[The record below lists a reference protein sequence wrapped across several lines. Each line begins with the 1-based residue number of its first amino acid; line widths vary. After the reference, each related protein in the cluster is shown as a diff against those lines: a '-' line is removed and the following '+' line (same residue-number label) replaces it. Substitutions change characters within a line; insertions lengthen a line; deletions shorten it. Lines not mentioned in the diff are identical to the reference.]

1 VAIKCNLC
9 QNTGLNPAGASR
21 QAYSCEENCPTGAL
35 VRVNPIEYFDEIGA
49 IQGLVIKDQTHA
61 IGRNIHKS
69 DPLSRA
75 WHIIG
80 GSLVVAAVVAT
91 IFGLT
96 RLGFDEPVVVGW
108 GSWLTMR
115 WVTGLSGLAGIL
127 VVMTYPMRK
136 QIYRRRAGALRY
148 WLLVHSYIGVA
159 AGVVLLLHSG
169 KQTGGLLTTA
179 LYLTFDVVILSGLLG
194 VAFYLVAPRIMTRIE
209 GEPLLV
215 EDLEARR
222 NELQEERAEIV
233 KKSEGWVREEIEERI
248 YPRFMGRGFLWQQIL
263 KRQDLKAQLA
273 QAREEFKE
281 RTARIATD
289 DERELLISAV
299 ETTVTLRRVDALLLL
314 HKSLRVWIPPH
325 VISTALMLALMTVH
339 IIQVVFF
346 RMR

>member
-1 VAIKCNLC
+1 
-9 QNTGLNPAGASR
+9 
-21 QAYSCEENCPTGAL
+21 
-35 VRVNPIEYFDEIGA
+35 
-49 IQGLVIKDQTHA
+49 
-61 IGRNIHKS
+61 
-69 DPLSRA
+69 
-75 WHIIG
+75 
-80 GSLVVAAVVAT
+80 
-91 IFGLT
+91 
-96 RLGFDEPVVVGW
+96 
-108 GSWLTMR
+108 MR
-115 WVTGLSGLAGIL
+115 WLTGLSGLAGIL
-127 VVMTYPMRK
+127 VVMTYPIRK

-159 AGVVLLLHSG
+159 AGLVLLLHSG

-194 VAFYLVAPRIMTRIE
+194 VAFYLIAPRIMTRIE

-215 EDLEARR
+215 EDLETRR
-222 NELQEERAEIV
+222 DELQEERAEIV

-248 YPRFMGRGFLWQQIL
+248 YPRFMTRWFLWQQIF
-263 KRQDLKAQLA
+263 KRQDIKAQLA

-281 RTARIATD
+281 QTARIATD

-299 ETTVTLRRVDALLLL
+299 ESTVTLRRVDALLLL

-346 RMR
+346 RIR